1 MIDIHCHLIPAVDDG
16 PGTVEQAVEMAKRAA
31 SEGVTAIVVTPH
43 AFHPQ
48 FETGELNVQHA
59 ASTLQTILHKEGIA
73 LDLYPGQEIR
83 VFGNLVEALEKG
95 EALSLAGSRYVLVEF
110 PSDSVPA
117 YAEKL
122 FFDLQTEGYT
132 PVIAHPERNKEF
144 ATNPKRLMD
153 FVSSGALSQITNGS
167 LTGEFGQNVKDLSFA
182 FLRNG
187 LSHVIAS
194 DAHSTGR
201 RTFYWTAAEA
211 AVIAELGQDAWD
223 TYVNNAEAIIRDEFV
238 YIDPP
243 SLPVKNWRGKWKK

>member
-1 MIDIHCHLIPAVDDG
+1 MIDIHCHLLPAVDDG
-16 PGTVEQAVEMAKRAA
+16 PETVEQAIEMAKRAA

-59 ASTLQTILHKEGIA
+59 ASTLQTILHKEGIS

-83 VFGNLVEALEKG
+83 IFGDLVASLEKG

-117 YAEKL
+117 YAEQL
-122 FFDLQTEGYT
+122 FFGLQTEGYT

-153 FVSSGALSQITNGS
+153 FVSSGALSQITTSS
-167 LTGEFGQNVKDLSFA
+167 LTGEFGQNVQELAFT

-187 LSHVIAS
+187 LSHLIAS

-201 RTFYWTAAEA
+201 RTFYWTDVEA
-211 AVIAELGQDAWD
+211 VVTKELGRDKWE
-223 TYVNNAEAIIRDEFV
+223 TYTTNAEAIVKDEFIF
-238 YIDPP
+238 IDPP
-243 SLPVKNWRGKWKK
+243 VLPTKNWRGKWKK